1 MAVRE
6 LLRTQETCIQGDGA
20 FKIVLKIKFL
30 SIFQVIMPENNDIS
44 VYFECI

>member
-1 MAVRE
+1 LKQGLGSGGLYDNEEVEMAVRE

-30 SIFQVIMPENNDIS
+30 SIF
-44 VYFECI
+44 